1 MKKNMILLGLILSF
15 MLIFPMNVL
24 AENDDLYYNVWGI
37 EKELKPFIATDKEI
51 VILEKIV
58 MAEAEAE
65 PFLGQLAVANVIINR
80 VRSPLFPD
88 SIEKVVFQ
96 KNQFTP
102 VKNGRYEKVIPNE
115 TTKLAVRLALQG
127 LEIIPQDTLFFS
139 NVAIMSSSWVVD
151 NREYLFDIGNHSFF
165 K

>member
-1 MKKNMILLGLILSF
+1 
-15 MLIFPMNVL
+15 
-24 AENDDLYYNVWGI
+24 
-37 EKELKPFIATDKEI
+37 
-51 VILEKIV
+51 